1 MDKTHRVR
9 LEIVTSGVTLT
20 SFISLMADAT
30 QEFMDLGKLE
40 KDVQSRRRQI
50 QSPAF
55 DTLPSDIKAAF
66 RTGLANTEA
75 KYDKQKASLNDAIN
89 RLSETDFWPP
99 IPSQKVG
106 DMEAKLKEA
115 KTMLGGLAD
124 SVGQLY
130 KRIEGLYHRRSD
142 RPGMDPSGAE
152 DDAMVVGS
160 SDGDTR
166 SKKRQRL
173 SVDGGGDDTIPSSVR
188 EDVESI
194 RDTIREIEDRLG
206 DVENDMAQQSSN
218 IVEQLE
224 VKLEEKIEE
233 IARSADIANLVD
245 VQLNARAEQTIQAFN
260 ESFARADRDITEL
273 AQEMAELIPRLNT
286 IQGDNDLFKQEEA
299 EGKELLAQVRI
310 LFVPFSS
317 HPSHGTFV
325 SAVSQDGSRQH

>member
-20 SFISLMADAT
+20 SLISLMADAT

-66 RTGLANTEA
+66 QTGLANTEA
-75 KYDKQKASLNDAIN
+75 KYDKQKASLNSAIN
-89 RLSETDFWPP
+89 RLSETDFWPSVS
-99 IPSQKVG
+99 SQKVG

-142 RPGMDPSGAE
+142 HPGMDPSGAE

-310 LFVPFSS
+310 LFFVPFSS

-325 SAVSQDGSRQH
+325 SAVSQDGSR